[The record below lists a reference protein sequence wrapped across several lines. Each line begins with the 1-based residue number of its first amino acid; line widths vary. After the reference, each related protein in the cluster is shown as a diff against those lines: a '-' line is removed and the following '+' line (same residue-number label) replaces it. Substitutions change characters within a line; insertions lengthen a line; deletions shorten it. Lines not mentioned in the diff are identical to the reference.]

1 MLTEEGRK
9 AIEEE
14 LAETADH
21 RLEDSAPTPQPQGVD
36 LAEDVQ
42 A

>member
-1 MLTEEGRK
+1 MPMLTEEGRK

-14 LAETADH
+14 LKEPADH
-21 RLEDSAPTPQPQGVD
+21 KLEEESSSESSTPGE
-36 LAEDVQ
+36 ASG